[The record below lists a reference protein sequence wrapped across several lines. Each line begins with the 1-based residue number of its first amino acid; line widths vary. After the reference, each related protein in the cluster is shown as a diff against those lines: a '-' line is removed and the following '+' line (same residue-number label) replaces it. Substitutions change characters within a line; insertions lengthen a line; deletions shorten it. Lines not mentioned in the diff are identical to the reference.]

1 MTRSAT
7 DQGSATMHNAIKKG
21 LAARGREW
29 RTGWAFA
36 LPGLLLLAIVMG
48 FPLAYACI
56 LSISSM
62 TLIKPQLL
70 PLVGFKNFASMI
82 GDDLFWNALW
92 LTVRY
97 SAVTVVGEFVI
108 GLGIALMLNRT
119 VRMKPVY
126 FAVLTIPMAM
136 SPISVALIWRMLL
149 QPNLGIANHLMET
162 FGLPRL
168 DWLGTPGMALWTM
181 AAIDIWQQMSF
192 VVLILAAGLAA
203 LPRDPYEAAEV
214 DGARGWQQFFYITL
228 PMLRPVAAITIIIQ
242 LINEFRTYDLPY
254 VLTKGGP
261 GNATEVLSFFAYRR
275 AFLGL
280 SLNEGA
286 AAAFVLL
293 LIVLLLTVI
302 FFAVLER
309 SQSGEGR
316 K

>member
-1 MTRSAT
+1 MSV
-7 DQGSATMHNAIKKG
+7 MG
-21 LAARGREW
+21 LAGRSREW
-29 RTGWAFA
+29 RIGWAFA

-48 FPLAYACI
+48 FPLVYACI

-62 TLIKPQLL
+62 TLIKPSLM
-70 PLVGFKNFASMI
+70 PLVGFKNFASMLA
-82 GDDLFWNALW
+82 DPLFWNALW

-97 SAVTVVGEFVI
+97 SAITVIGEFVI

-119 VRMKPVY
+119 VHMKPVY
-126 FAVLTIPMAM
+126 FAILTIPMAM

-149 QPNLGIANHLMET
+149 QPNLGIANHLMES

-214 DGARGWQQFFYITL
+214 DGARAWQQFFYITL

-293 LIVLLLTVI
+293 VIVLALTVI

-309 SQSGEGR
+309 SQAGESGR
-316 K
+316 

>member
-1 MTRSAT
+1 
-7 DQGSATMHNAIKKG
+7 MHNAIKKG

>member
-1 MTRSAT
+1 MSV
-7 DQGSATMHNAIKKG
+7 MG
-21 LAARGREW
+21 LAGRSREW
-29 RTGWAFA
+29 RIGWAFA

-48 FPLAYACI
+48 FPLVYACI

-62 TLIKPQLL
+62 TLIKPSLM
-70 PLVGFKNFASMI
+70 PLVGFKNFASMLA
-82 GDDLFWNALW
+82 DPLFWNALW

-97 SAVTVVGEFVI
+97 SAITVIGEFVI

-119 VRMKPVY
+119 VHMKPVY
-126 FAVLTIPMAM
+126 FAILTIPMAM

-149 QPNLGIANHLMET
+149 QPNLGIANHLMES

-214 DGARGWQQFFYITL
+214 DGARAWQQFFYITL
-228 PMLRPVAAITIIIQ
+228 PMLRPVAAITVIIQ

-293 LIVLLLTVI
+293 VIVLALTVI

-309 SQSGEGR
+309 SQAGESGR
-316 K
+316 

>member
-1 MTRSAT
+1 MSETTTNGWAE
-7 DQGSATMHNAIKKG
+7 
-21 LAARGREW
+21 RGREW
-29 RTGWAFA
+29 RTGWGFA

-48 FPLAYACI
+48 FPLLYACI
-56 LSISSM
+56 LSVSSM
-62 TLIKPQLL
+62 TLLKPHLL
-70 PLVGFKNFASMI
+70 PLVGLKNFASI
-82 GDDLFWNALW
+82 VSDPLFWNALW

-97 SAVTVVGEFVI
+97 SAITVIGEFVI

-119 VRMKPVY
+119 VQMKPVY
-126 FAVLTIPMAM
+126 FAILTIPMAM

-162 FGLPRL
+162 VGLPRL

-214 DGARGWQQFFYITL
+214 DGARAWQQFFYITL

-293 LIVLLLTVI
+293 LIVLILTVI

-309 SQSGEGR
+309 SQSGEGT